1 MSLDILDLVLRQVH
15 IFAGIFWAGASFLL
29 SGFIGP
35 SVQATAPEGGKVMQ
49 HLLTKTRFIAA
60 ISAAATLSAISGVWL
75 YARESGVFQLAW
87 IQTRIGLALTIAG
100 GLGVLTF
107 FHAAFGIGRTNQK
120 TARLVREIM
129 AGGGPPTPD
138 QASELQGLQMK
149 AADQGRITALLLV
162 LVIVGMA
169 ASGSL

>member
-1 MSLDILDLVLRQVH
+1 
-15 IFAGIFWAGASFLL
+15 
-29 SGFIGP
+29 
-35 SVQATAPEGGKVMQ
+35 
-49 HLLTKTRFIAA
+49 
-60 ISAAATLSAISGVWL
+60 
-75 YARESGVFQLAW
+75 
-87 IQTRIGLALTIAG
+87 
-100 GLGVLTF
+100 
-107 FHAAFGIGRTNQK
+107 
-120 TARLVREIM
+120 M